1 MKHIK
6 ITTISLKNN
15 PSLNEGWVQQ
25 VIADDPSIL
34 GLGDVVLRDKER
46 RQPRAGRLDLLLQD
60 PETKKRYE
68 VEIQLGSTDES
79 HIIRTIE
86 YWDLEKKRYPQY
98 EHCAVLVAEDFTS
111 RFQNIISLFNGYI
124 PLVAIQMT
132 AIKIEDGVGL
142 NFTKILDE
150 IVWGQVDEDEE
161 IGPTADRDYWLKN
174 GSKENVELVDEL
186 LKIIHTFAPDYHL
199 KYNRYY
205 IGLAKGNIVNNFVGC
220 KPKKQ
225 WTLIEVRLTDKPEL
239 TKEIEDAGVEVE
251 YLAKWGKYKVRLRPG
266 EVEKNSEIL
275 EKLFHLAYS
284 ENAD

>member
-1 MKHIK
+1 
-6 ITTISLKNN
+6 
-15 PSLNEGWVQQ
+15 LN
-25 VIADDPSIL
+25 
-34 GLGDVVLRDKER
+34 
-46 RQPRAGRLDLLLQD
+46 
-60 PETKKRYE
+60 
-68 VEIQLGSTDES
+68 
-79 HIIRTIE
+79 
-86 YWDLEKKRYPQY
+86 
-98 EHCAVLVAEDFTS
+98 
-111 RFQNIISLFNGYI
+111 
-124 PLVAIQMT
+124 
-132 AIKIEDGVGL
+132 GVGL

-174 GSKENVELVDEL
+174 GSKQNVELVDEL

-225 WTLIEVRLTDKPEL
+225 WTLVEVRLTENPEL

-266 EVEKNSEIL
+266 EVEKNSDII